1 MDFIVRQKGF
11 WADDDDLVLKAIHE
25 GFIQTHYAMWKE
37 LGEYLFVC
45 VYHNSEILIYLH
57 CFPFILYRGLHK
69 ASITHLFKCIILN
82 C

>member
-37 LGEYLFVC
+37 LGEFSSHLVLLIPP
-45 VYHNSEILIYLH
+45 ILLYNIRLSNIY
-57 CFPFILYRGLHK
+57 F
-69 ASITHLFKCIILN
+69 LN
-82 C
+82 VVDI